1 MSRYWS
7 ALRRVRQQQGCL
19 LRRVELE
26 NQSTRQA
33 VIYHKKLALGESVSV
48 TDRGNELC
56 ILARRPRELNA
67 RAERRAFSLPGGA
80 NGYAAQFTVS
90 IGQGTGCT
98 DVACVIDTTGSN
110 AGKKFRVVVH
120 GAFACSNSC
129 RRQSSVAPLMCRG
142 FA

>member
-1 MSRYWS
+1 MHS
-7 ALRRVRQQQGCL
+7 
-19 LRRVELE
+19 VEFE

-33 VIYHKKLALGESVSV
+33 VIYHKKLALGEGVSV

-56 ILARRPRELNA
+56 NLARRPRELNA

-110 AGKKFRVVVH
+110 AGKKFKVVVH
-120 GAFACSNSC
+120 GASICSTGC
-129 RRQSSVAPLMCRG
+129 RSQLSV
-142 FA
+142 